1 MSAFPIWLLIAFT
14 LSLII
19 TGFMVKAG
27 LGDVPNERSS
37 HKSTTPTAGGL
48 GIIAGLAGAY
58 FWLGLTDSAQITDG
72 IILGLIALTGFL
84 GWIDDS
90 FTIPTRA
97 KFVIFIMIASVSVW
111 KIGPVTILPY
121 AFSSFPLPYLIG
133 FAGSMLWIFVVT
145 NTVNFMDGSNGL
157 MPFVMCVAL
166 IALAL
171 FSWSAGSQGPAIL
184 SAVLAAGLA
193 GLLPYNF
200 RSRAKI
206 FSGDV
211 GALTIGFG
219 YAVAVLWLC
228 SELKENNL
236 VFIGPVLIL
245 PFLVDVLMTLAWRL
259 IRGENLLTPHRSHF
273 YQRMISKGV
282 SHVMVAWFYG
292 LTALILAF
300 FTSWALGN
308 QMHTFLSYL
317 IMPTMVLYVIYIWV
331 GWKLN

>member
-1 MSAFPIWLLIAFT
+1 
-14 LSLII
+14 
-19 TGFMVKAG
+19 
-27 LGDVPNERSS
+27 
-37 HKSTTPTAGGL
+37 
-48 GIIAGLAGAY
+48 
-58 FWLGLTDSAQITDG
+58 
-72 IILGLIALTGFL
+72 
-84 GWIDDS
+84 
-90 FTIPTRA
+90 
-97 KFVIFIMIASVSVW
+97 
-111 KIGPVTILPY
+111 
-121 AFSSFPLPYLIG
+121 
-133 FAGSMLWIFVVT
+133 
-145 NTVNFMDGSNGL
+145 MDGSNGL

-331 GWKLN
+331 GRKLN